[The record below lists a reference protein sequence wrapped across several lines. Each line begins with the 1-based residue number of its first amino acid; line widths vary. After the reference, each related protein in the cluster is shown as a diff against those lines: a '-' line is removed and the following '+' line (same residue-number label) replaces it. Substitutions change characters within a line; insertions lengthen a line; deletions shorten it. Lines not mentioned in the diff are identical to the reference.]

1 MFKNCPAGAIPK
13 SKSKFGTK
21 ILETTNPK
29 YAHRAEFAGTR
40 IHCERGE
47 PEVCDSLGG
56 QWSRDVAKSP
66 VVAIGSSIWVAD
78 EKPDAPLWFVIDRV
92 TGVTF
97 ARVRGSLPWIVS
109 QVKLVATQ
117 LGGSAADLYYRK
129 APIHDYA

>member
-1 MFKNCPAGAIPK
+1 M
-13 SKSKFGTK
+13 

-29 YAHRAEFAGTR
+29 YAQRAQFCGTR
-40 IHCERGE
+40 IHYERVE
-47 PEVCDSLGG
+47 PQEYDGLGGG
-56 QWSRDVAKSP
+56 QWSREVAKSADFRERHPIHEPEPELP
-66 VVAIGSSIWVAD
+66 VVSIGSSIWVAD

-109 QVKLVATQ
+109 QVRLVATQ